1 MTKDQDANYKMKS
14 SSIKTD
20 DSEHFPQGG
29 SSNSCHYTA
38 LESLKI
44 SVELDSGSNVLLA

>member
-1 MTKDQDANYKMKS
+1 MTKDQDGNYKMKS

-20 DSEHFPQGG
+20 DSEHFHRVFF
-29 SSNSCHYTA
+29 SNSCHYTA